1 MPLAS
6 AAWLQV
12 PAGSAD
18 VKAVVKAPNGERV
31 VAGAVVAR
39 SGCWSMLKGGM
50 TSYSSGHGEIYFEV
64 CGFAN

>member
-1 MPLAS
+1 
-6 AAWLQV
+6 
-12 PAGSAD
+12 